1 MLHELAN
8 IEEPISQE
16 LNDIRNVNSP
26 AEKLQNWNILSNVL
40 DDQLDIQI
48 DMDTKAL
55 IVAGDTDMVSDLLEQ
70 LYKANKDMEQIAI
83 RRTKLDEQGNL
94 MLDQVNLELPI
105 DQTYV
110 PMEFILNSICKNF
123 GLKIKQG
130 NILIVNNGKNM
141 VKIMRKGL
149 KGSFAEIIQWYTDI
163 YAHARHLVILL
174 SRDDGKTPLDAPFGV
189 ISSGM
194 KAGDIEVV
202 TWAFRV
208 LIHLS
213 EALPEFEMDQM
224 GWNWFSTS
232 STGIE

>member
-94 MLDQVNLELPI
+94 MLDQVDLELPI

-149 KGSFAEIIQWYTDI
+149 KGSFAEII
-163 YAHARHLVILL
+163 
-174 SRDDGKTPLDAPFGV
+174 
-189 ISSGM
+189 
-194 KAGDIEVV
+194 
-202 TWAFRV
+202 
-208 LIHLS
+208 
-213 EALPEFEMDQM
+213 
-224 GWNWFSTS
+224 
-232 STGIE
+232 